1 MSSFSRKKLDVK
13 LVLANGAFNGNN
25 NILELSG
32 MRVVLEAKKVG
43 TMGLGTK
50 ARIKIYGMSQS
61 DMNRMSLLA
70 WNQAQV
76 QKNVIMVSAGYDG
89 GPMTEVFSGQIVQAW
104 ADYSAMPEVPMVFDA
119 IPGSY
124 EQLQSAPPT
133 AYQKPFAVAT
143 AMATLA
149 GQMGYMLDNNGV
161 DKTIRRASFKGSL
174 MDQARKLAEMADIAL
189 IVQEGTLIISPKGVP
204 LPGDVPVIA
213 PDTGLIGYPSFS
225 AKGIS
230 LSCVFSPSIKFQSL
244 ISVETDIEPARGEWI
259 VTSLSYT
266 LESEKPG
273 GPWFCQIEAGRPA
286 NVIKPQ

>member
-13 LVLANGAFNGNN
+13 LVLANGAFNGDNN
-25 NILELSG
+25 VLELSG
-32 MRVVLEAKKVG
+32 LRVVLEAKKVG
-43 TMGLGTK
+43 TLGLGTK

-76 QKNVIMVSAGYDG
+76 QKNVIVVSAGQG
-89 GPMTEVFSGQIVQAW
+89 QQMTEVFSGQIVQAW

-119 IPGSY
+119 IPGFY

-133 AYQKPFAVAT
+133 AYQKPFSVAA

-161 DKTIRRASFKGSL
+161 DKTIRRASFRGSL
-174 MDQARKLAEMADIAL
+174 MEQARRLAEMADIAL
-189 IVQEGTLIISPKGVP
+189 IVQEGMLIISPKGVP
-204 LPGDVPVIA
+204 MPGDVPVIA
-213 PDTGLIGYPSFS
+213 PDTGLIGYPAF
-225 AKGIS
+225 AKNGIS

-244 ISVETDIEPARGEWI
+244 ISVETDIEPAKGEWI

-273 GPWFCQIEAGRPA
+273 GPWFCQIEAARPA
-286 NVIKPQ
+286 NAIKPQ

>member
-1 MSSFSRKKLDVK
+1 MSSFSHKKLDVK
-13 LVLANGAFNGNN
+13 LALANGAFNGDN

-32 MRVVLEAKKVG
+32 LRVVLEAKKVG

-76 QKNVIMVSAGYDG
+76 QKNVIVVSAGQG
-89 GPMTEVFSGQIVQAW
+89 RQMTEVFSGQIVQAW

-119 IPGSY
+119 IPGFY

-133 AYQKPFAVAT
+133 AYQKPFSVAA

-161 DKTIRRASFKGSL
+161 DKTIRRASFRGSL
-174 MDQARKLAEMADIAL
+174 MEQARRLAEMADIAL

-204 LPGDVPVIA
+204 MPGDVPVIA
-213 PDTGLIGYPSFS
+213 PDTGLIGYPAF
-225 AKGIS
+225 AKNGIS

-244 ISVETDIEPARGEWI
+244 ISVETDIEPAKGEWI

-273 GPWFCQIEAGRPA
+273 GPWFCQIEAARPA
-286 NVIKPQ
+286 NAIKPQ